1 MYLGA
6 RKWISS
12 KLVFC
17 LQNCK
22 AFGGSRVETRRC
34 ISRLE
39 HLFWANLCCLL
50 DCKAFGGSRVRTRK
64 CISRQE
70 DVFWGKK
77 MYFEQ
82 TCVVYLIIRPSAGR
96 GLRLEARRSILSNCC
111 LLNCGP
117 RVKTRR
123 CIWKQDV
130 FWANL
135 CFLLDCK
142 AFGGSRFQTRRCTTS
157 QENVFWANLC
167 FYWIV
172 RVEGEDSKMYL
183 EAEDVFWANLCCSL
197 NCKAFGGSRASTRRC
212 ISVEGN
218 EFWANLCCLVNCK
231 AFGGSRMKTRRRI
244 SRQEDVFWA
253 NLWITEL

>member
-6 RKWISS
+6 RKWILS

-39 HLFWANLCCLL
+39 HLFWANLCFLL
-50 DCKAFGGSRVRTRK
+50 DCKAFGGSRAKTRRCISRQEDVFWANLCCLLNCKAFGGSRVKTRK

-96 GLRLEARRSILSNCC
+96 GLRPRQEEAFWAILCC
-111 LLNCGP
+111 LLN
-117 RVKTRR
+117 R
-123 CIWKQDV
+123 W
-130 FWANL
+130 
-135 CFLLDCK
+135 
-142 AFGGSRFQTRRCTTS
+142 
-157 QENVFWANLC
+157 
-167 FYWIV
+167 
-172 RVEGEDSKMYL
+172 VEVSDSKMYHQSRKCIL
-183 EAEDVFWANLCCSL
+183 SKLVF
-197 NCKAFGGSRASTRRC
+197 F
-212 ISVEGN
+212 
-218 EFWANLCCLVNCK
+218 
-231 AFGGSRMKTRRRI
+231 
-244 SRQEDVFWA
+244 
-253 NLWITEL
+253 TEL